1 MCSIVLQ
8 PNPPYYS
15 LSHENMFPKL
25 PFCKPPKN
33 PIFITGFSKQEYFSP
48 SYVGF
53 FGFFLLVRVS
63 QKYENLLNP
72 FPFFLPLLFLLLFRL
87 FFFSLLYSL
96 SLTISISIS
105 LFLCHLSYLFVLS
118 LEFCFSFL
126 LSSPHD
132 EEDESCCRFHQSFF
146 WCVYG
151 SEIYHEAPES
161 LAGLWR
167 FA

>member
-8 PNPPYYS
+8 PNPPYYSLS

-96 SLTISISIS
+96 SHYIYIYIS
-105 LFLCHLSYLFVLS
+105 LPLSPFLFILS
-118 LEFCFSFL
+118 LSRVLFLFSSL
-126 LSSPHD
+126 ISS
-132 EEDESCCRFHQSFF
+132 
-146 WCVYG
+146 
-151 SEIYHEAPES
+151 
-161 LAGLWR
+161 
-167 FA
+167 